1 MWNYNF
7 YVYITTNPAETVLYT
22 GVTNDIARRIYEHES
37 NKGKPSTFAG
47 KYYCYCL
54 VFYERHSHIQHAIER
69 EKEIKKWSREKKIA
83 LINSLNPEWK
93 FLNQEVTE

>member
-7 YVYITTNPAETVLYT
+7 YVYITTNPAKTVLYT

-54 VFYERHSHIQHAIER
+54 V
-69 EKEIKKWSREKKIA
+69 
-83 LINSLNPEWK
+83 
-93 FLNQEVTE
+93 